1 MLNRN
6 LSYTEKL
13 GEKFNFEGKCT
24 LFLFDCEQTHSA
36 SLVIW
41 FFVKLA
47 ITHRFR
53 QLVGRSPHLGI
64 TLITWCCAHT
74 SCPRHCWRWLVS
86 GRRRIWR
93 MWRADQWT
101 WWVGELQNNSKVDAK
116 NALKSDNIQNQL
128 IVNRTVFRYL
138 KKDLFYYKINE
149 ILYLP
154 V

>member
-1 MLNRN
+1 
-6 LSYTEKL
+6 
-13 GEKFNFEGKCT
+13 
-24 LFLFDCEQTHSA
+24 
-36 SLVIW
+36 
-41 FFVKLA
+41 
-47 ITHRFR
+47 
-53 QLVGRSPHLGI
+53 
-64 TLITWCCAHT
+64 
-74 SCPRHCWRWLVS
+74 
-86 GRRRIWR
+86 

-116 NALKSDNIQNQL
+116 NAPKSDNIQNQL